1 MVDPHRRPSTLPAAG
16 GVMRFLHAPPTRR
29 SVVWGSSLALAL
41 LTIMVFVIH
50 RVNIHVGRRQVLR
63 NLTVT
68 AHLASEIIG
77 ETLGHT
83 LLFERML
90 VEQPDFRTAVQQQD
104 ADQLRRLLQHFLPL
118 ASGAEAA
125 IIVALSGAVIAAYP
139 DRPEL
144 SGYSLMHDEGFL
156 GAQRGGWHA
165 SVSAVHLRGGESLE
179 KVSEVVLP
187 ISDGHEVLAVLQ
199 VQYRVETIKSW
210 IQKIRIDPGG
220 FLYVVDQHD
229 QLVVYPFQVLPGQ
242 PKVVSNWPPVAHHLS
257 PEGGS
262 LMFRGGRHP
271 ERWLAGVYPIGSTG
285 WRVVAVQ
292 PEREAFRVLHQLFW
306 PMGVLVVLLFIVVI
320 VLGLRWVQVQRAN
333 LQLLQYSDQLAKAL
347 QEASRQSSSGP
358 PPAPQDRPNP

>member
-1 MVDPHRRPSTLPAAG
+1 MVDPHRSPSALPAAG
-16 GVMRFLHAPPTRR
+16 DVMRFLHAPPAPR
-29 SVVWGSSLALAL
+29 SVVWGSSLVLAL
-41 LTIMVFVIH
+41 LAIVVFVTH
-50 RVNIHVGRRQVLR
+50 RVNIHMGRRQALR

-68 AHLASEIIG
+68 ARLASEIVG
-77 ETLGHT
+77 ETLGQT

-90 VEQPDFRTAVQQQD
+90 VEQPDFRAAVQQQD
-104 ADQLRRLLQHFLPL
+104 ADQLRRLLQRFLPL
-118 ASGAEAA
+118 APGAEAA
-125 IIVALSGAVIAAYP
+125 VIMAPSGAVIAAYP

-144 SGYSLMHDEGFL
+144 NGSSLMRDEGFL
-156 GAQRGGWHA
+156 GAQRGGWH
-165 SVSAVHLRGGESLE
+165 SYVSAVHVRGGESLE

-187 ISDGHEVLAVLQ
+187 ISDGNVVLGVLQ
-199 VQYRVETIKSW
+199 VQHRVETIKSW

-220 FLYVVDQHD
+220 FLYIVDQHD

-306 PMGVLVVLLFIVVI
+306 PMGALVALLCIVVM
-320 VLGLRWVQVQRAN
+320 VLGLRWIQVQRAN
-333 LQLLQYSDQLAKAL
+333 FQLLQHNDQLAKAL

-358 PPAPQDRPNP
+358 PPAPTERPNP